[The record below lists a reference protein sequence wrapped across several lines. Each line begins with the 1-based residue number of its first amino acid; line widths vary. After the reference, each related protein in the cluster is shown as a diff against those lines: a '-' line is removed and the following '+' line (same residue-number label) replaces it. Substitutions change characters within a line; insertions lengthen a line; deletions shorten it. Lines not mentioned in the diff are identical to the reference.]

1 MILKDEILK
10 NKNKKALIEMKSK
23 KKKEALFK

>member
-10 NKNKKALIEMKSK
+10 NKNKKALIE
-23 KKKEALFK
+23 KEIKEEKRSTI

>member
-10 NKNKKALIEMKSK
+10 NKNTKALIE
-23 KKKEALFK
+23 KEIKEEKRRTI

>member
-10 NKNKKALIEMKSK
+10 NKNKKALIENEI
-23 KKKEALFK
+23 KEEKRSTI